1 MECDCSEC
9 GWPNWGREGSQGV
22 SIRRVNPAIGG
33 LFWFRVQPLKENTY
47 RVPKSRYDSV
57 DLYIAND
64 ERNKP
69 EYHDIDVPVNQKV
82 RQRLLEHGWLF
93 KAYQKR
99 RPNWTTFDQASMIS
113 LPVISAISLSATP
126 LCNSLRPSTR
136 TMKSQWTTLK
146 ISNPPTGKR

>member
-1 MECDCSEC
+1 MADRSDF
-9 GWPNWGREGSQGV
+9 
-22 SIRRVNPAIGG
+22 A
-33 LFWFRVQPLKENTY
+33 FQPLREETY

-82 RQRLLEHGWLF
+82 RQRLLEHGEFL
-93 KAYQKR
+93 KLAKEGPQ
-99 RPNWTTFDQASMIS
+99 TEHAHQALMIS
-113 LPVISAISLSATP
+113 LPVISATSLSATL
-126 LCNSLRPSTR
+126 LCNSLKPSTR

-146 ISNPPTGKR
+146 TFNRPTGKR